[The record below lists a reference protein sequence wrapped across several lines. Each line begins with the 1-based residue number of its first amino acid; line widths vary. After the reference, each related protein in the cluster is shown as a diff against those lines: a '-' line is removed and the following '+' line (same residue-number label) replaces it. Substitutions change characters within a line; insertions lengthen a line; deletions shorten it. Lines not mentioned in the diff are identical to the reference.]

1 MESTACDVVLVKD
14 ISTGMGSCYKTLA
27 LEISSH
33 SLEQFLF
40 CTNICKVLPAF
51 LFLQPMLNFSCRLN
65 LRSKFF
71 CINFIEPNS
80 RELKGCTE
88 IFFLKGS

>member
-1 MESTACDVVLVKD
+1 MARDVVFVKD

-40 CTNICKVLPAF
+40 CANICKVLPAF
-51 LFLQPMLNFSCRLN
+51 LFLTACVKLQLSLEFT
-65 LRSKFF
+65 FQV
-71 CINFIEPNS
+71 
-80 RELKGCTE
+80 
-88 IFFLKGS
+88 FLHQFH